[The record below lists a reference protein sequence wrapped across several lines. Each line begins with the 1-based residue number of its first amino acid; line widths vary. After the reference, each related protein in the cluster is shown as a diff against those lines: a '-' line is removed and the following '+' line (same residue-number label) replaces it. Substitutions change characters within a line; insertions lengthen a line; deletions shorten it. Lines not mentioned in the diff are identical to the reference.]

1 MLVLIHNV
9 FKYWIIMLHTWNE
22 YNVACQLHLNNI
34 NKAFILFKSE
44 GHFFLLSQQSL
55 ANPDYPSDV
64 TVLIP

>member
-1 MLVLIHNV
+1 
-9 FKYWIIMLHTWNE
+9 MLHTWNY
-22 YNVACQLHLNNI
+22 YNVACQLYLNNNNI
-34 NKAFILFKSE
+34 NNKAFILFKSE